1 MNIQVIGL
9 LGFAIFLLGLFGVAY
24 YRSFLSIMVSFQL
37 LVIYSVI
44 NFFSFSLFIYDL
56 SNWDKTFVFFAFIS
70 IYSLLFMIV
79 FYNYS
84 RQTNIYGLEVLNDL
98 RLFKF
103 NRSDWWGEDNADSTE

>member
-1 MNIQVIGL
+1 
-9 LGFAIFLLGLFGVAY
+9 
-24 YRSFLSIMVSFQL
+24 
-37 LVIYSVI
+37 
-44 NFFSFSLFIYDL
+44 
-56 SNWDKTFVFFAFIS
+56 
-70 IYSLLFMIV
+70 MIV